1 MNEIELRFQVPP
13 AQWEAV
19 HRWVSGAEERAGVGA
34 HPERL
39 RASYFDTPE
48 RHLARAGF
56 ALRLRLEGQTW
67 VQTLKGAAPD
77 GMTRLEHN
85 VPVPV
90 PKGAEMPTLDLARH
104 ADHPAGQGLQAL
116 LASLGGPSLQ
126 SLFRTDIERLSRA
139 FATPY
144 GEVELALD
152 HGALLAGEGASERR
166 TPVAELEI
174 ELKQGD
180 PRAVLEVAREWALG
194 RFGLTLELRTKALR
208 GDLLARGE
216 RVAPAHSSVAALWR
230 LGQTQTEALAVLL
243 KSVVEPVLGNASQ
256 IVSGVHQPEHVHQL
270 RVALRRLRVG
280 VDLLAAAA
288 AVPLEDLQRSDRVTA
303 VSGARGPAQEAV
315 ADGGTPPATSDATP
329 PAKPSEL
336 SPGPSSGPPSGAPS
350 APSVL
355 SSTAPSPLSSAVA
368 SATVAVTAQDLIALR
383 SLGEGAKQLGQL
395 LAEARDADAQTQAV
409 WRQDLERAW
418 RQAAVAMPG
427 RPADVALR
435 ARPLEGPA
443 PSALLAEPLWQG
455 WMLSI
460 VAWLVRGWP
469 ASGPIESVVA
479 EVEQL
484 GDKALRLARRFDKL
498 DVEGRH
504 HLRRRLRRWKMALE
518 MTGTLKPI
526 KPVRTHKAEKAER
539 ADQADKDGKADQG
552 PSPRATGATPKPVR
566 AVPREV
572 LKLMARVQEVQKPLG
587 ELNDLETGLVH
598 ARAAL
603 VRAVAAG
610 EADQAARAGFDLAWL
625 LPVRNE
631 ALARMRRRVKRLKR

>member
-19 HRWVSGAEERAGVGA
+19 HRWVSGADEAAGVGA
-34 HPERL
+34 HHERL

-85 VPVPV
+85 VPVPA
-90 PKGAEMPTLDLARH
+90 PQDGEMPALDLARH

-116 LASLGGPSLQ
+116 LARLGGPTLQ
-126 SLFRTDIERLSRA
+126 ALFRTDIERLSRA
-139 FATPY
+139 FATPF

-208 GDLLARGE
+208 GDLLARRE
-216 RVAPAHSSVAALWR
+216 AVAPAQASAAAVWR
-230 LGQTQTEALAVLL
+230 PGQSQAQALAVLL

-256 IVSGVHQPEHVHQL
+256 IVSGLHQPEHLHQL

-288 AVPLEDLQRSDRVTA
+288 AVPVEDMQRSERGTGDLEA
-303 VSGARGPAQEAV
+303 SGPAQETL
-315 ADGGTPPATSDATP
+315 ADGGTPPATSAATS
-329 PAKPSEL
+329 PATPSEL
-336 SPGPSSGPPSGAPS
+336 RSEPPSEPSSGTSS
-350 APSVL
+350 AASVVT
-355 SSTAPSPLSSAVA
+355 STASSPRSPTVA
-368 SATVAVTAQDLIALR
+368 SATVSATASVTAQDLLALR

-418 RQAAVAMPG
+418 QQAAVAVAG
-427 RPADVALR
+427 RPVDVPRR
-435 ARPLEGPA
+435 ARALEGPA
-443 PSALLAEPLWQG
+443 PSVLLADPVWQG

-469 ASGPIESVVA
+469 ASGPVEAVVA

-518 MTGTLKPI
+518 MTGTLKPV
-526 KPVRTHKAEKAER
+526 KPVRTDK
-539 ADQADKDGKADQG
+539 ADKTGKAD
-552 PSPRATGATPKPVR
+552 GAHHGHSQHAAGASPKPDR

-587 ELNDLETGLVH
+587 ELNDLETGLLH

-610 EADQAARAGFDLAWL
+610 EAHEAARAGFDLAWL
-625 LPVRNE
+625 LPVRND

>member
-1 MNEIELRFQVPP
+1 MKEIELRFQVPP

-19 HRWVSGAEERAGVGA
+19 HRWVSGDDEPAGVGA
-34 HPERL
+34 HQERL

-48 RHLARAGF
+48 RHLARAGY
-56 ALRLRLEGQTW
+56 ALRLRLEGQSW

-85 VPVPV
+85 VPVSAPADGTV
-90 PKGAEMPTLDLARH
+90 PALDLGRH

-116 LASLGGPSLQ
+116 LVRLGSPALQ
-126 SLFRTDIERLSRA
+126 ALFRTDIERLSRA
-139 FATPY
+139 LSTPF

-152 HGALLAGEGASERR
+152 HGALLAGDGVEERR

-208 GDLLARGE
+208 GDLLARRE
-216 RVAPAHSSVAALWR
+216 AVASAQASAAAVWR
-230 LGQTQTEALAVLL
+230 PGQTQAQALAVLL

-256 IVSGVHQPEHVHQL
+256 IVSGLHQPEHLHQL

-280 VDLLAAAA
+280 VDLLAGAAVVSPDETLPAA
-288 AVPLEDLQRSDRVTA
+288 AVLSSEDAGQQAAGMAVMQNATMTPTA
-303 VSGARGPAQEAV
+303 P
-315 ADGGTPPATSDATP
+315 T
-329 PAKPSEL
+329 
-336 SPGPSSGPPSGAPS
+336 APT
-350 APSVL
+350 A
-355 SSTAPSPLSSAVA
+355 STAPFTP
-368 SATVAVTAQDLIALR
+368 ATPNAPTTPDAIATPSVTAADLVALR

-395 LAEARDADAQTQAV
+395 LAEARDADAQTLAA

-418 RQAAVAMPG
+418 QQAAVAVAG
-427 RPADVALR
+427 RPADLPLR
-435 ARPLEGPA
+435 KRPLEGPS
-443 PSALLAEPLWQG
+443 PTELLAEPLWQG

-469 ASGPIESVVA
+469 GTGPIEAVVP

-484 GDKALRLARRFDKL
+484 GDKALHLARRFDKL

-518 MTGTLKPI
+518 MTGTLKAA
-526 KPVRTHKAEKAER
+526 KSGRSGKADN
-539 ADQADKDGKADQG
+539 ADQANQADKADRADRSGKAPAPHTSDAA
-552 PSPRATGATPKPVR
+552 SKSLRSIPRKV
-566 AVPREV
+566 V
-572 LKLMARVQEVQKPLG
+572 KLMTLVQDVQKPLG

-610 EADQAARAGFDLAWL
+610 QADEAARAGFDLAWL
-625 LPVRNE
+625 LPVRND
-631 ALARMRRRVKRLKR
+631 ALSRMRRRVKRLKR

>member
-1 MNEIELRFQVPP
+1 MKEIELRFQVPP

-19 HRWVSGAEERAGVGA
+19 HRWVSGDDEPAGVGA
-34 HPERL
+34 HQERL

-48 RHLARAGF
+48 RHLARAGY

-85 VPVPV
+85 VPVSAPPDGTV
-90 PKGAEMPTLDLARH
+90 PALDLARH

-116 LASLGGPSLQ
+116 LDRLGSPALQ
-126 SLFRTDIERLSRA
+126 ALFRTDIERLSRA
-139 FATPY
+139 FSTPF

-152 HGALLAGEGASERR
+152 HGALLAGEGVEERR

-174 ELKQGD
+174 ELKHGD

-208 GDLLARGE
+208 GDLLVRREA
-216 RVAPAHSSVAALWR
+216 VAPAQASAAAVWR
-230 LGQTQTEALAVLL
+230 PGQTQAQALAVLL
-243 KSVVEPVLGNASQ
+243 KSAVEPVLGNASQ
-256 IVSGVHQPEHVHQL
+256 IVSGLHQPEHLHQL

-280 VDLLAAAA
+280 VDLLVATA
-288 AVPLEDLQRSDRVTA
+288 SVTA
-303 VSGARGPAQEAV
+303 
-315 ADGGTPPATSDATP
+315 D
-329 PAKPSEL
+329 
-336 SPGPSSGPPSGAPS
+336 
-350 APSVL
+350 
-355 SSTAPSPLSSAVA
+355 
-368 SATVAVTAQDLIALR
+368 DLVALR

-395 LAEARDADAQTQAV
+395 LAEARDADAQTLAA

-418 RQAAVAMPG
+418 QQAAVAVVG
-427 RPADVALR
+427 RPADLPLR
-435 ARPLEGPA
+435 KRPLEGPS
-443 PSALLAEPLWQG
+443 PTELLAEPLWQG

-469 ASGPIESVVA
+469 ATGPIEAVVP
-479 EVEQL
+479 EVERL
-484 GDKALRLARRFDKL
+484 ADKALHLARRFDKL

-518 MTGTLKPI
+518 MTGTLKAA
-526 KPVRTHKAEKAER
+526 KSGGS
-539 ADQADKDGKADQG
+539 DQADDAAQAGQAGQADKADRASDRVDRADRSG
-552 PSPRATGATPKPVR
+552 KGSAPHSSDAAPKSLRPIPRKV
-566 AVPREV
+566 V
-572 LKLMARVQEVQKPLG
+572 KLMTLVQEVQKPLG

-610 EADQAARAGFDLAWL
+610 QADEAARAGFDLAWL
-625 LPVRNE
+625 LPVRND
-631 ALARMRRRVKRLKR
+631 ALSRMRRRVKRLKR